1 MEGEVSNSAPQSD
14 ARHPFDLGGVDALVQ
29 QGKTVISGEN
39 SAIIQLAL
47 TALEEGITATFYL
60 KDALF
65 TEVLRRWYRNSERAK
80 VADLHPISVEEAAR
94 VKADF
99 NIEITDGFASRVT
112 CPRCESVYS
121 TYQFIQ
127 QGIKEHGE
135 EAVKAT
141 FSLKDASV
149 LQSHPRQRI
158 ICQSCNME
166 LTIIIIYSYLYRD
179 WNHSYGCGGEIVT
192 ARL

>member
-1 MEGEVSNSAPQSD
+1 MSNSEQKSD
-14 ARHPFDLGGVDALVQ
+14 IRHPFDLRGVDALVQ
-29 QGKTVISGEN
+29 QGKTVISGED
-39 SAIIQLAL
+39 SAIIELAL
-47 TALEEGITATFYL
+47 KALEGGITATFYL

-65 TEVLRRWYRNSERAK
+65 TEILRRRYLTSERAK
-80 VADLHPISVEEAAR
+80 VADLHLISKEEATR
-94 VKADF
+94 IKADF
-99 NIEITDGFASRVT
+99 NIEITDGFSSRVT

-135 EAVKAT
+135 EPVRAT

-158 ICQSCNME
+158 ICQSCKMD
-166 LTIIIIYSYLYRD
+166 LTIIVIIYSYLYRD
-179 WNHSYGCGGEIVT
+179 WNHSYACGGTIVS
-192 ARL
+192 RF